1 MPKKFAFRCLHLERK
16 KKKKLLMLV
25 LECDMS
31 TEPSNIVVPSLK
43 WSAGVGRST

>member
-1 MPKKFAFRCLHLERK
+1 MPKKFAFRCLHLER
-16 KKKKLLMLV
+16 KKKLLMLV

-31 TEPSNIVVPSLK
+31 TEPSNMVVPSLK